1 MTTQQLNTLVN
12 QATNNPQGFVSW
24 IGANG
29 LKLIQEQIIATL
41 RERGVVTVPNTTVL
55 QTERFINTPV
65 CYVIGGGFYRW
76 YKQGTPN
83 GTTIFPAADGGVWAL
98 ESQSN
103 VGSLQQVTNVG
114 NQTTNDIIAKNFI
127 ANESMMSQLFTV
139 ENSGSLVFDTG
150 TYNTTITAETATH
163 NRSIIVPNEN
173 GTLATRE
180 WVLSHPV
187 NNPTFIWTQNTPA
200 STWVITHNLNSYP
213 SVTSVDDLN
222 IQIVGDLSYTN
233 VNQVIL
239 NFSTAVT
246 GKAYLN

>member
-1 MTTQQLNTLVN
+1 MTTQQLNTLVS

-29 LKLIQEQIIATL
+29 LKLIQQQIIATL
-41 RERGVVTVPNTTVL
+41 RERGIVTVPNTTVL
-55 QTERFINTPV
+55 QTQTFNNTPV

-76 YKQGTPN
+76 YAQGTPN

-127 ANESMMSQLFTV
+127 ANDSMMSQLFTV

-180 WVLSHPV
+180 WVQSHPV
-187 NNPTFIWTQNTPA
+187 NNPTFIWTQKTA
-200 STWVITHNLNSYP
+200 SSTWVITHNLNSYP

-222 IQIVGDLSYTN
+222 VQIVGDLSYTN
-233 VNQVIL
+233 LNQVIL
-239 NFSTAVT
+239 NFSSPVT

>member
-1 MTTQQLNTLVN
+1 MTTQQLNTLVS

-29 LKLIQEQIIATL
+29 LKLIQQQIIATL

-55 QTERFINTPV
+55 QTQTFNNTPV

-76 YKQGTPN
+76 YAQGTPN

-127 ANESMMSQLFTV
+127 ANDSMMSQLFTV

-180 WVLSHPV
+180 WVQSHPV
-187 NNPTFIWTQNTPA
+187 NNPTFIWTQNTA
-200 STWVITHNLNSYP
+200 SSTWVITHNLNSYP

-222 IQIVGDLSYTN
+222 VQIVGDLSYTN
-233 VNQVIL
+233 LNQVIL
-239 NFSTAVT
+239 NFSSPVT

>member
-1 MTTQQLNTLVN
+1 MTTQQLNTLVS

-29 LKLIQEQIIATL
+29 LKLIQQQIIATL

-55 QTERFINTPV
+55 QTQTFNNTPV

-76 YKQGTPN
+76 YAQGTPN

-114 NQTTNDIIAKNFI
+114 NQTTHDIIAKNFI
-127 ANESMMSQLFTV
+127 ANDSMMSQLFTV

-180 WVLSHPV
+180 WVQSHPV
-187 NNPTFIWTQNTPA
+187 NNPTFIWTQNTA
-200 STWVITHNLNSYP
+200 SSTWVITHNLNSYP

-222 IQIVGDLSYTN
+222 VQIVGDLSYTN
-233 VNQVIL
+233 LNQVIL
-239 NFSTAVT
+239 NFSSPVT

>member
-1 MTTQQLNTLVN
+1 MTTQQLNTLVS

-29 LKLIQEQIIATL
+29 LKLIQQQIIATL
-41 RERGVVTVPNTTVL
+41 RERGIVTVPNTTVL
-55 QTERFINTPV
+55 QTQTFNNTPV

-76 YKQGTPN
+76 YAQGTPN

-127 ANESMMSQLFTV
+127 ANDSMMSQLFTV

-180 WVLSHPV
+180 WVQSHPV
-187 NNPTFIWTQNTPA
+187 NNPTFIWTQNTA
-200 STWVITHNLNSYP
+200 SSTWVITHNLNSYP

-222 IQIVGDLSYTN
+222 VQIVGDLSYTN
-233 VNQVIL
+233 LNQVIL
-239 NFSTAVT
+239 NFSSPVT